1 MRKSKSFFVLPI
13 LILMVVSIFLTGC
26 GSNSVVA
33 KYEGGEI
40 TEGEFKNF
48 VKVLKT
54 VDSRLQSYID
64 NGDKDTLELALNYMV
79 MTRYV
84 SNEVKENDAIKKA
97 ANDNLALYKKS
108 LEEQMGGADKVKQY
122 FTQQNVTDAEMN
134 QFFLEQSELEYY
146 FSNGIT
152 EDDKKKKYEA
162 MKKDGAL
169 VVADVRHILIG
180 TTDKSKDEA
189 KKKAEQLVKQL
200 RAGGDFAKLAKEN
213 SEDPGS
219 KDNGGLYTSDQLPLS
234 STDPA
239 FKQAALTLPI
249 NKISDPVE
257 SSFGYHIIR
266 VEKRNELKYDDIAN
280 DLTIEVAKDRQNDF
294 MLNKLKTITK
304 KAEVP
309 KSMIK
314 EPAQQPAQ

>member
-1 MRKSKSFFVLPI
+1 MVL
-13 LILMVVSIFLTGC
+13 SIFLTGC
-26 GSNSVVA
+26 GDNSVVG

-64 NGDKDTLELALNYMV
+64 NGDQETLELALNYMI
-79 MTRYV
+79 MTRYIC
-84 SNEVKENDAIKKA
+84 NEVKETEELKET
-97 ANDNLALYKKS
+97 ANNNLNLYKKS
-108 LEEQMGGADKVKQY
+108 LEQQFGGADQVKQY
-122 FTQQNVTDAEMN
+122 FTQQNVTDAELS

-146 FSNGIT
+146 FSNGVT
-152 EDDKKKKYEA
+152 EEDKKKKFEEL
-162 MKKDGAL
+162 KNNGDL

-180 TTDKSKDEA
+180 TTDKSKEEA
-189 KKKAEQLVKQL
+189 KKKADVLVKQL
-200 RAGGDFAKLAKEN
+200 RGGASFSKLAKEH

-239 FKQAALTLPI
+239 FKNAALTLPI

-266 VEKRNELKYDDIAN
+266 VEKRNELKYAEIKD
-280 DLTIEVAKDRQNDF
+280 DLTIEVAKDRQNEF
-294 MLNKLKTITK
+294 MNNKLKTITK
-304 KAEVP
+304 KAKVP
-309 KSMIK
+309 KSMLK
-314 EPAQQPAQ
+314 KSAQQSAQ